1 MSTELIV
8 ACLSGAVALG
18 SAWFTARSGRRQA
31 LLAYELES
39 RTAQQDLMGRHR
51 DPLLWAAY
59 DLQSRLYNI
68 VDRGFL
74 RVYFRDG
81 SHRERAYA
89 RRSTLHVLGEYL
101 GRVEILRRGV
111 QFLDLGD
118 STLNRRIVGHF
129 TAISNVLN
137 NDGGGNARFL
147 DGHFV
152 VFRSDQRA
160 IGELMLTGDGT
171 SCLGYVEFCRRLDDD
186 PEFAEWFGPLSDSI
200 EAVARAEKLP
210 YRLIAL
216 QHALMDLIDLLDPS
230 AERFPTTGAHDS
242 AAHRRGDS
250 CWRFEGVNLQI

>member
-1 MSTELIV
+1 MNTELVV
-8 ACLSGAVALG
+8 ASLSGVVALG
-18 SAWFTARSGRRQA
+18 GAWFSARSSRRQA
-31 LLAYELES
+31 LLAHELES
-39 RTAQQDLMGRHR
+39 RTTQQDLMGRHR
-51 DPLLWAAY
+51 DPLLWAAF

-81 SHRERAYA
+81 SDRERAYA
-89 RRSTLHVLGEYL
+89 RRSTLYVLGEYL

-137 NDGGGNARFL
+137 NDGGGNTRFL
-147 DGHFV
+147 DGHFI

-160 IGELMLTGDGT
+160 IGELMLAADGI
-171 SCLGYVEFCRRLDDD
+171 SCLGYVEFCRRLDEDA
-186 PEFAEWFGPLSDSI
+186 EFAEWFGPLSDSV
-200 EAVARAEKLP
+200 EVVARAAEVP

-216 QHALMDLIDLLDPS
+216 QHALMDLIDLLDPR
-230 AERFPTTGAHDS
+230 AERFPD
-242 AAHRRGDS
+242 HRRSRLG
-250 CWRFEGVNLQI
+250 RPPER

>member
-1 MSTELIV
+1 MNTELIV
-8 ACLSGAVALG
+8 ASLSGVVALG

-31 LLAYELES
+31 VLAHELES

-74 RVYFRDG
+74 HVYLHEG
-81 SHRERAYA
+81 SDRQRAYA

-101 GRVEILRRGV
+101 GRVEILRRGI

-137 NDGGGNARFL
+137 NDGGGNPRFA
-147 DGHFV
+147 DQYFV
-152 VFRSDQRA
+152 IFRSDQRA
-160 IGELMLTGDGT
+160 IGELMLTDDGT
-171 SCLGYVEFCRRLDDD
+171 SCLGYVEFCRRLEAD
-186 PEFAEWFGPLSDSI
+186 PEFTEWFGPLAVSI
-200 EAVARAEKLP
+200 EELSRAEEPP
-210 YRLIAL
+210 YRLVAL
-216 QHALMDLIDLLDPS
+216 QQALMDLIDLLDPR
-230 AERFPTTGAHDS
+230 AERFPD
-242 AAHRRGDS
+242 HRRSRLG
-250 CWRFEGVNLQI
+250 RPPGM